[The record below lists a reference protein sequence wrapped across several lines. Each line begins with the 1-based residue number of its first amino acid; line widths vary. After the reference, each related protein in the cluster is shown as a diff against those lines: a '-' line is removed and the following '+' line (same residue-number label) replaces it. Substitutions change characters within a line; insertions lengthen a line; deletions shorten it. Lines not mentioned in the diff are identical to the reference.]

1 MTTPHD
7 HEEDFSFE
15 QEDEEEL
22 LDEQGP
28 CLITLTFGSMD
39 EAQTIAR
46 KIVTGQLAA
55 CVQLLP
61 GATSIY
67 HWEGELKEST
77 EVLAFVKTTQGIL
90 PELLALIEEEHTYET
105 PEFLIYEIVA
115 GSPSY
120 MEWLF
125 SNVRSPIEE

>member
-1 MTTPHD
+1 MTTPED

-15 QEDEEEL
+15 QEDDNYLENE
-22 LDEQGP
+22 GP
-28 CLITLTFGSMD
+28 CLITLTFGTMD
-39 EAQTIAR
+39 EAQALAR
-46 KIVTGQLAA
+46 KIVTQQLAA
-55 CVQLLP
+55 CVQLVP

-67 HWEGELKEST
+67 HWEGELKETS
-77 EVLAFVKTTQGIL
+77 EILAFVKTTQGIL
-90 PELLALIEEEHTYET
+90 PELLALIEEEHSYDT